1 VTDPAQLT
9 VATFNVHCGV
19 DGWGRPFDVAAE
31 CAALDADVLVMQESW
46 TPVGGGP
53 STAAVVG
60 QQLGYQVHEEQ
71 LATGRIFPPHPSA
84 NHRWGPRPRSA
95 SIVFRLDHPYR
106 EPGRNFERLHPEYGL
121 GTFGLAVLT
130 RVPVI
135 HREVIPLGQLKTDA
149 SIRLAIAT
157 TVPVGEGSMTV
168 IGTHM
173 SHLLQRSPVQFKR
186 LRAALPDPA
195 RVAAV
200 LGGDMNMWGPPLS
213 VFFRGW
219 RRVIRGRT
227 WPAFRPHSQ
236 LDHLLVTPSVAVV
249 DARIA
254 ERTGS
259 DHLPVRATLAR
270 VRPPAGERVSQTGH
284 RHRPAE

>member
-1 VTDPAQLT
+1 MTDPAQLR

-60 QQLGYQVHEEQ
+60 RQLGYQVYEEQ

-95 SIVFRLDHPYR
+95 SIVFRLDHPDR
-106 EPGRNFERLHPEYGL
+106 RQWRNVDRLHPEYGL

-130 RVPVI
+130 RVPI
-135 HREVIPLGQLKTDA
+135 IRRQVIPLGQLKTDA
-149 SIRLAIAT
+149 SIRLAVAT
-157 TVPVGEGSMTV
+157 TVPVGTGAMTV

-195 RVAAV
+195 ETAAV
-200 LGGDMNMWGPPLS
+200 LTGDMNMWGPPLS
-213 VFFRGW
+213 AFFRGW

-236 LDHLLVTPSVAVV
+236 LDHLLVTPSVGVV

-259 DHLPVRATLAR
+259 DHLPVRATLALIGS
-270 VRPPAGERVSQTGH
+270 PAGESVSQTSH
-284 RHRPAE
+284 RLRPAR